1 MTEEQNKILWDKLR
15 GVTEHKHKEIFK
27 SKNNDFYCVKCNTFR
42 NKADRNKSCPI
53 PDPYPGTPAD
63 IAKEIRVFMAKQDW
77 KTTSSYYNNIHVMF
91 VNTDHDCSFASWL
104 IFGITDEQKIEAF
117 TNLWKKDKKCQQ

>member
-1 MTEEQNKILWDKLR
+1 MSEEQNKILWDKLR
-15 GVTEHKHKEIFK
+15 GVEGIWQHYFSSDGSPFCE
-27 SKNNDFYCVKCNTFR
+27 KCACR
-42 NKADRNKSCPI
+42 RELKDACSCGNYK
-53 PDPYPGTPAD
+53 YPGSEAD